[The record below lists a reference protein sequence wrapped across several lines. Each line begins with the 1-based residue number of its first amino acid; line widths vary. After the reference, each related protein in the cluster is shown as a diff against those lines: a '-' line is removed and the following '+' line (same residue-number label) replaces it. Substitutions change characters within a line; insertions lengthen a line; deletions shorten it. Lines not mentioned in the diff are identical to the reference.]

1 MIICYMKTL
10 MIKDITYLG
19 QKFGGWKGSNCNPHN
34 STANLSAWL
43 HFQGPALYAYND
55 AYFEEK
61 DWEGIRM
68 LGESL
73 KEKDP
78 IKVGKFG
85 LGFKSVFHMT
95 GRFSTFY
102 THDLL

>member
-1 MIICYMKTL
+1 
-10 MIKDITYLG
+10 
-19 QKFGGWKGSNCNPHN
+19 
-34 STANLSAWL
+34 
-43 HFQGPALYAYND
+43 
-55 AYFEEK
+55 
-61 DWEGIRM
+61 M

-95 GRFSTFY
+95 GGFLTFD